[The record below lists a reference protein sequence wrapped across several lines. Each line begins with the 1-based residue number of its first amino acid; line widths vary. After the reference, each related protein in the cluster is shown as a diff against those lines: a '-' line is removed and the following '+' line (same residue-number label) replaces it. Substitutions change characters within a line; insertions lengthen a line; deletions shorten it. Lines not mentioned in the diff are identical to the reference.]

1 VKVHVAS
8 KVTVGESACK
18 SKVSVKVH
26 VTSKVIVGENACS
39 K

>member
-1 VKVHVAS
+1 VHVAS

-18 SKVSVKVH
+18 IKVNVKVH
-26 VTSKVIVGENACS
+26 VTSKVAVGESACS